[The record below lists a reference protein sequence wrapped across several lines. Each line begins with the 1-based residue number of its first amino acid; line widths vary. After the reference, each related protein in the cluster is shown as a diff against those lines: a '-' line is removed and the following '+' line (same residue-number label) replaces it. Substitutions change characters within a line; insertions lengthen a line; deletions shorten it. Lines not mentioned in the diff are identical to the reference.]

1 MNILFFLTPKSDVA
15 YISEDDTLRQALEKM
30 EHHKYSAVPIVSR
43 TGRYVGTL
51 TEGDLLWGIKNQFN
65 LDLKGAERIPV
76 TAIRRR
82 CDNRPVKAD
91 ADMEDLIGK
100 ALNQNFVPV
109 LDDQKCFIGIIT
121 RKDIIKYF
129 YQKCETVKEQAKND
143 QTGAAMV
150 GEEIKQLEK
159 MSGVIPFL
167 FLSVAAVVL
176 YITLSRMTEQQRTQ
190 IGTMMALGIS
200 KWQIRFHYLLYGAV
214 IGAAGGIL
222 GTALGYILAD
232 QLPRLHHWFHIRSSS
247 RSSSGSPVV
256 IRTCRP
262 PPITFRLKAR
272 RTEFITSEFRS
283 KSLALAL
290 TVSLS

>member
-15 YISEDDTLRQALEKM
+15 YINEDDTLRQALEKM

-51 TEGDLLWGIKNQFN
+51 TEGDLLWGMKNQFN
-65 LDLKGAERIPV
+65 LDLKGAEKIPV

-129 YQKCETVKEQAKND
+129 YQKCETVKK
-143 QTGAAMV
+143 QTHKSGEDSGREDKKAELSAMV
-150 GEEIKQLEK
+150 
-159 MSGVIPFL
+159 
-167 FLSVAAVVL
+167 
-176 YITLSRMTEQQRTQ
+176 RM
-190 IGTMMALGIS
+190 
-200 KWQIRFHYLLYGAV
+200 
-214 IGAAGGIL
+214 
-222 GTALGYILAD
+222 
-232 QLPRLHHWFHIRSSS
+232 
-247 RSSSGSPVV
+247 
-256 IRTCRP
+256 
-262 PPITFRLKAR
+262 
-272 RTEFITSEFRS
+272 RS
-283 KSLALAL
+283 KEEVL
-290 TVSLS
+290 V